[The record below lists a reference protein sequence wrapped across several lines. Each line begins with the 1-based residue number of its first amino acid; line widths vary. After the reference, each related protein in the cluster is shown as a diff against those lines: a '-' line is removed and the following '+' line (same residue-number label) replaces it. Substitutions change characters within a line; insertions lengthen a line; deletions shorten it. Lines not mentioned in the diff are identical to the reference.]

1 MNQGWAHS
9 LVQVGSLCA
18 TVLRKILADNGLFLA
33 SALAFNLLL
42 YFIPLSLL
50 MISLLGY
57 TVLDSEQAMN
67 EVQSTLKAFLPRS
80 QQALADNLSA
90 IVADRGLLGF
100 FGFASFM
107 IFSTFLFGSV
117 RAVLNRVFQ
126 VEQDRTLMKG
136 IGGDLLMMGLTGL
149 LLLLALGT
157 TWPLTLA
164 MTISERYPSWSGF
177 LQPGLIVLGKLF
189 SVAVTALLFYALYRF
204 SPAATL
210 SNRALMIAS
219 VTGTGLFQLAKW
231 GFAWYVGIAQQ
242 SLGLYGAL
250 GGLMFL
256 FVWLYYASVV
266 FIIGAEFGWAYDRQ
280 RTGSS
285 G

>member
-1 MNQGWAHS
+1 VKAGWAHT
-9 LVQVGSLCA
+9 LVQVWLLCV
-18 TVLRKILADNGLFLA
+18 TGLRKFLADNGLFLA

-67 EVQSTLKAFLPRS
+67 EVQSALRAFLPRS
-80 QQALADNLSA
+80 QRALADNLSA
-90 IVADRGLLGF
+90 IVADRGLLGV
-100 FGFASFM
+100 FGFASFV

-126 VEQDRTLMKG
+126 VKQERTLVKG
-136 IGGDLLMMGLTGL
+136 IGGDLLMMGLTAL
-149 LLLLALGT
+149 LLLLAVGM
-157 TWPLTLA
+157 TWSLTFV

-189 SVAVTALLFYALYRF
+189 GVAATALLFYALYRY

-210 SNRALMIAS
+210 SGRALMIAS
-219 VTGTGLFQLAKW
+219 VAGTGLFQFAKW

-242 SLGLYGAL
+242 SLELYGAL

-266 FIIGAEFGWAYDRQ
+266 FIIGAEVGWVYERQ
-280 RTGSS
+280 RAGSS
-285 G
+285 A

>member
-1 MNQGWAHS
+1 
-9 LVQVGSLCA
+9 
-18 TVLRKILADNGLFLA
+18 
-33 SALAFNLLL
+33 
-42 YFIPLSLL
+42 
-50 MISLLGY
+50 
-57 TVLDSEQAMN
+57 
-67 EVQSTLKAFLPRS
+67 
-80 QQALADNLSA
+80 
-90 IVADRGLLGF
+90 
-100 FGFASFM
+100 
-107 IFSTFLFGSV
+107 FLFGSV

-126 VEQDRTLMKG
+126 VKRERTLIEG
-136 IGGDLLMMGLTGL
+136 IGGDLLMMGLTAL

-189 SVAVTALLFYALYRF
+189 GVAVTALLFYALYRF

-210 SNRALMIAS
+210 SSRALMIAS
-219 VTGTGLFQLAKW
+219 VTGTGLFQLARW

-266 FIIGAEFGWAYDRQ
+266 FIIGAEVGWAYDRR
-280 RTGSS
+280 RTGLS